1 MRDGSGAYPYSGFP
15 VSFGFRNANG
25 RRACDSFQKL
35 SKIRDQCNAPSDC
48 EDENPRFGPNPL
60 HSLRFAIRSQQ
71 VQRLFIP
78 TLERLIRARLSSLR
92 PFCCWSG
99 ADPLTRRFARP

>member
-1 MRDGSGAYPYSGFP
+1 MGQAHILIRAFP
-15 VSFGFRNANG
+15 SHLNSATLMDVA
-25 RRACDSFQKL
+25 RACDSFQKL
-35 SKIRDQCNAPSDC
+35 SKIRDQSNAPSDC